1 MLHSF
6 AIHEVQCREM
16 FEKWESKKP
25 PKERRKCPEDPMK
38 GFHSNMSMKQL
49 DALNAASHQTWTE
62 QALVRCVNCNRTFLP
77 EKLPIHRRSCT
88 AANPA
93 RKVDDSVSTSQYGAS
108 DRSMSATLTQRQ
120 STDRFASDSLPD
132 DASLA
137 NCGNLVACRNCGRK
151 FSGASYVKHA
161 RICAKVF
168 TQKRKVFNSAK
179 QRIQGT
185 DLEAFYKQ
193 SVRRG
198 TGSSTAAPRSSGA
211 GAGTAGK
218 GAGVGQGG
226 VPKWKLD
233 SMRFRAAMREARA
246 VTKAQAQSKA
256 TGVPLHLLLPPPKAS
271 SGSGG
276 GFGGCGGHG
285 ADDAGDGL
293 RCPTCGRTFSQKAGE
308 RHIPQCKNIISKP
321 TRLLKGSGAPSYT
334 SPDSKASAR
343 GTFGDVARS
352 TVGGFGDTGSAGRD
366 SFGSAQE
373 GNSRKSG
380 LSSTT
385 GRVSSRRPGSADAR
399 RGFTGS
405 YDVTTIANKTSS
417 AVRTGL
423 SATVASGRGSGGIS
437 AAPVR
442 FGGGFRPSAAL
453 PPASSRP
460 SPRLLEPTASTR
472 GTGDRAGKGGGGYS
486 ISQSN
491 ATSRDNPLIGRGR
504 Y

>member
-77 EKLPIHRRSCT
+77 EKLPIHQRSCT

-108 DRSMSATLTQRQ
+108 DRSMSATLTKRQ

-198 TGSSTAAPRSSGA
+198 AGSSTAAPRSSGA
-211 GAGTAGK
+211 GAGTTGK
-218 GAGVGQGG
+218 GAGASQSGM
-226 VPKWKLD
+226 PKWKLD
-233 SMRFRAAMREARA
+233 SMRFRAAMRQARA

-276 GFGGCGGHG
+276 GFGEGGGYG
-285 ADDAGDGL
+285 AEDAGDGL

-334 SPDSKASAR
+334 SPDSKANAR
-343 GTFGDVARS
+343 GTFGEVARS
-352 TVGGFGDTGSAGRD
+352 SAGGFGDGGSARRESFD
-366 SFGSAQE
+366 SALE

-385 GRVSSRRPGSADAR
+385 GRVASHRPGSADAR

-405 YDVTTIANKTSS
+405 YDVSSIANMSS
-417 AVRTGL
+417 TAVRTGL
-423 SATVASGRGSGGIS
+423 SATVAGG

-472 GTGDRAGKGGGGYS
+472 GMGMSAGKGSGYS